1 MGVLKMFSSSSQ
13 DNNRSRS
20 MFGSKIASSFSETVP
35 EQISLPNPNPANYSV
50 IRSEDVNGKLI
61 IEIKYHD
68 CTNYEG
74 RKIMVYECTLD
85 ELMKQ
90 KLIDPHFCNN
100 DNYFSPIARFEP
112 TERGWNNACALA
124 NVL

>member
-1 MGVLKMFSSSSQ
+1 MFSSSSQ

-20 MFGSKIASSFSETVP
+20 MFGSKSASSFSETATIT
-35 EQISLPNPNPANYSV
+35 EQINLPNPKPDNYSIV
-50 IRSEDVNGKLI
+50 RSEVVNKYLI
-61 IEIKYHD
+61 IELKYHD

-74 RKIMVYECTLD
+74 RKIMVYKCTLD

-90 KLIDPHFCNN
+90 KLIDPHFCDNE
-100 DNYFSPIARFEP
+100 NYFSPIARLEP
-112 TERGWNNACALA
+112 TEQGWINACALA

>member
-1 MGVLKMFSSSSQ
+1 MGMPTCNFSSSSFAQ
-13 DNNRSRS
+13 P
-20 MFGSKIASSFSETVP
+20 II
-35 EQISLPNPNPANYSV
+35 EQVNLPNPKPDNYNIV
-50 IRSEDVNGKLI
+50 RSLVVNERLI

-74 RKIMVYECTLD
+74 CKIMVYECTLD
-85 ELMKQ
+85 DLKKQ

-100 DNYFSPIARFEP
+100 RNYFSPIARFEP
-112 TERGWNNACALA
+112 TKQGWINACALA

>member
-1 MGVLKMFSSSSQ
+1 MGLNFLASSSS
-13 DNNRSRS
+13 
-20 MFGSKIASSFSETVP
+20 FEEPKTVIK
-35 EQISLPNPNPANYSV
+35 EIIKKVTLPNPNPANYSV
-50 IRSEDVNGKLI
+50 IRSEVVNEYLI
-61 IEIKYHD
+61 IELKYHD

-100 DNYFSPIARFEP
+100 ENYFSPIARFEP